1 MGSKETTPETVP
13 VGPLCIQ
20 SIFQAEIAEVINP
33 LHIKEAKN
41 IIASKIYEQTNKPP
55 TFVQQNQEMSKAPIQ
70 YDPATGKILH
80 YFHNCISLARPYS
93 SPRSRWHEYFE
104 PLYNYSQLVCIQVY
118 DKEHLT
124 KTIIP

>member
-1 MGSKETTPETVP
+1 MVIWPESRNGQYRDDPGTIP
-13 VGPLCIQ
+13 LGPLCIK

-80 YFHNCISLARPYS
+80 NFRYCISLSRPYS
-93 SPRSRWHEYFE
+93 SPQSRWHE
-104 PLYNYSQLVCIQVY
+104 
-118 DKEHLT
+118 
-124 KTIIP
+124 IIF

>member
-1 MGSKETTPETVP
+1 MVIWPESRNGQYRDESPGT
-13 VGPLCIQ
+13 LCK

-80 YFHNCISLARPYS
+80 YFHHCISLSRPYS
-93 SPRSRWHEYFE
+93 SPQSRWHE
-104 PLYNYSQLVCIQVY
+104 
-118 DKEHLT
+118 
-124 KTIIP
+124 IIF

>member
-1 MGSKETTPETVP
+1 MRLADGPFGDGHLAMDHRRWSFGPNPATVP
-13 VGPLCIQ
+13 VGTLCIK

-80 YFHNCISLARPYS
+80 NFRYWISLSRPYS
-93 SPRSRWHEYFE
+93 SPRLRWHE
-104 PLYNYSQLVCIQVY
+104 
-118 DKEHLT
+118 
-124 KTIIP
+124 IIF

>member
-1 MGSKETTPETVP
+1 M
-13 VGPLCIQ
+13 
-20 SIFQAEIAEVINP
+20 FQAEIAEVINP

-80 YFHNCISLARPYS
+80 YFHHFQTPLQSLALKFFNLIQPVALRRSMIS
-93 SPRSRWHEYFE
+93 S
-104 PLYNYSQLVCIQVY
+104 I
-118 DKEHLT
+118 
-124 KTIIP
+124 

>member
-1 MGSKETTPETVP
+1 LGSKETTPA
-13 VGPLCIQ
+13 GPLCIK

-80 YFHNCISLARPYS
+80 YFHHCRHHDRVGTNILNLFTITVSWSAY
-93 SPRSRWHEYFE
+93 RSMIR
-104 PLYNYSQLVCIQVY
+104 SI
-118 DKEHLT
+118 
-124 KTIIP
+124 